1 MHRSRDGV
9 AKFAN
14 HVVNHF
20 RDEKVILDDENAWR
34 ENSSRN
40 RSTHALPQCLLS
52 SCERRLLAADV
63 ENDLTLRG
71 AGRTLQKY
79 TLPRGLWRTGGIG
92 SAVRLR

>member
-1 MHRSRDGV
+1 MHRARDGV
-9 AKFAN
+9 AKLAN
-14 HVVNHF
+14 HVVYHF

-34 ENSSRN
+34 EKSSRN
-40 RSTHALPQCLLS
+40 RGTHLLPQCLLN
-52 SCERRLLAADV
+52 SCERWLPAADV
-63 ENDLTLRG
+63 GNDLKLRG